1 MSSRVEISQRLT
13 ALLVDMF
20 ELDASQITLET
31 NMYEDLDI
39 DSIDAVDL
47 VVRLNEWTG
56 KKIAP
61 EDFDSVRTIGDV
73 VDAIERLTRS

>member
-1 MSSRVEISQRLT
+1 MNSREEILQRLT
-13 ALLVDMF
+13 TLLVEMF
-20 ELDASQITLET
+20 ELDAADINLDT

-47 VVRLNEWTG
+47 VVKLNEWTG

-61 EDFDSVRTIGDV
+61 EDFDSVRTIADV
-73 VDAIERLTRS
+73 VDAIEKLISD